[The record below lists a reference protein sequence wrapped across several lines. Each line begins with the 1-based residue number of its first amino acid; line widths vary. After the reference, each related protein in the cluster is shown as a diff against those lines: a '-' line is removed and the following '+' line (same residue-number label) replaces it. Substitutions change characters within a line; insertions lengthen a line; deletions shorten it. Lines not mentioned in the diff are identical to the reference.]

1 MDFQFTSE
9 DDAFRQDV
17 RQFIR
22 QELPADWEGGG
33 RYPDEGGWEFTLQL
47 RKKMAEKGWLT
58 MHWPEEYGG
67 QDASPVRSAIFSE
80 ELTYNRTPG
89 RDIFGVRM
97 LGPTLMIYGTEEQ
110 KLTHLPPVARG
121 EIQWCQGYSEPES
134 GSDLASLSTRAVLDG
149 DEYVINGAKIW
160 TSMAHRADWIMLLT
174 RTDPD
179 APKHRGIT
187 FILVDM
193 KTPGIEVRP
202 IINMAGRHEFNQIMF
217 DNVRVPRA
225 NVVGEENRGWYV
237 AVTLL
242 DFERSGIDY
251 SASARRLMD
260 ELKDYVTETTQNGK
274 PLIELPWVRSLLADR
289 YIDCEVARLMAYKVA
304 YMQGQGLVPTS
315 SPAEGWVCPEAECL
329 SPKWFDKPVLS
340 EAEGL
345 TTNGE
350 GFYRP
355 SIPSLLK
362 DCPFWIDGIEIV
374 SNCNH
379 RKKVKRPRN
388 GSRGLFFGGSTIWI
402 QGDHAAANT
411 SSSSSCNSSPASRQR
426 RMMRKIVRT
435 VTEKRSAA

>member
-1 MDFQFTSE
+1 VDFQFTGE

-17 RQFIR
+17 REFLK

-33 RYPDEGGWEFTLQL
+33 RYPEEGGWDFTLQL

-97 LGPTLMIYGTEEQ
+97 LGPTLMIYGTEGQ

-121 EIQWCQGYSEPES
+121 EVQWCQGYSEPES

-202 IINMAGRHEFNQIMF
+202 IVNMAGRHEFNQIMF

-274 PLIELPWVRSLLADR
+274 PLMDLPWIRSLLADR

-304 YMQGQGLVPTS
+304 YMQSQGLVPNKEASMSKVFGSETLQRVTAAGMEIMGMYGILGRDEKWAPLMGRVQEAWMSSFADTIAAGTS
-315 SPAEGWVCPEAECL
+315 
-329 SPKWFDKPVLS
+329 
-340 EAEGL
+340 
-345 TTNGE
+345 
-350 GFYRP
+350 
-355 SIPSLLK
+355 
-362 DCPFWIDGIEIV
+362 EIQ
-374 SNCNH
+374 
-379 RKKVKRPRN
+379 RN
-388 GSRGLFFGGSTIWI
+388 IIASRGLGLPRG
-402 QGDHAAANT
+402 
-411 SSSSSCNSSPASRQR
+411 
-426 RMMRKIVRT
+426 
-435 VTEKRSAA
+435 